1 MSEHY
6 FVVKATVTDEGK
18 MSFYLDDETL
28 TERFAGTVWTG
39 TEWITPNYEHPEYET
54 DVALLMELG
63 NRLDGVT
70 K

>member
-6 FVVKATVTDEGK
+6 FVVKATVTDEGE
-18 MSFYLDDETL
+18 MSFCLDDDTL
-28 TERFAGTVWTG
+28 TEMFAGTVKNSEG
-39 TEWITPNYEHPEYET
+39 WITPNYDHPDYET

-63 NRLDGVT
+63 NRIA

>member
-1 MSEHY
+1 MNEHY

-18 MSFYLDDETL
+18 MSFLLDDETL
-28 TERFAGTVWTG
+28 TEMFAGTVWTG
-39 TEWITPNYEHPEYET
+39 TEWITPNHEHPDYET

-70 K
+70 L